1 VWRRRPTPG
10 FAPTGT
16 MPSLL
21 ALLDERDERVD
32 ARVFAPHAEAEATGI
47 PSNGTGSPIQ
57 RPLVLHPPTDKPREH
72 GRAVGHWPG
81 RLRRL
86 GTIVE

>member
-1 VWRRRPTPG
+1 
-10 FAPTGT
+10 

-21 ALLDERDERVD
+21 ALLEERDERVD
-32 ARVFAPHAEAEATGI
+32 PRVFAPHAGADAECA
-47 PSNGTGSPIQ
+47 PSNGTGSPMQ
-57 RPLVLHPPTDKPREH
+57 RPVVQPPSLDNQLAH
-72 GRAVGHWPG
+72 ARAVGHWPG